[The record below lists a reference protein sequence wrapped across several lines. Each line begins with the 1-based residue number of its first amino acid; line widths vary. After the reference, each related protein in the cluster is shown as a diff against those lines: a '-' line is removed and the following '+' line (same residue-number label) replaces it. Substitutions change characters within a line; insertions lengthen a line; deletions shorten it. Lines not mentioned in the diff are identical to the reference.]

1 MAPTTKDEGCQQVAA
16 EVRDAAM
23 RGEPDRYLAATLA
36 PAEARAGLAA
46 VAAFAAELAR
56 VPATVSEPM
65 LGDIRLQW
73 WREALQNGRAGT
85 RSGHPVADAVS
96 DAEQRFGLSPQLL
109 EAMIDA
115 RELDLSGGM
124 PQDDEGLRA
133 YLVATQGNAFQ
144 LSLAVLGAP
153 AGDDEVNALAR
164 RAGEAYGVAWALGR
178 LAQLIHNGGVI
189 LPAERLKAKGVEPAA
204 LGAVPVTPEAGTAI
218 KAVAAELEAEAR
230 QALAVVRGQ
239 WRGLDR
245 RLRPA
250 LLPLAMVEPYF
261 RAQSRRRAPLE
272 WADVS
277 PLSRVVRIGVA
288 HLLGR
293 I

>member
-1 MAPTTKDEGCQQVAA
+1 
-16 EVRDAAM
+16 M

-36 PAEARAGLAA
+36 PAETRAGLAA
-46 VAAFAAELAR
+46 IAAFAAELAR

-85 RSGHPVADAVS
+85 RSGHPVADAVC

-115 RELDLSGGM
+115 RELDLAGGM
-124 PQDDEGLRA
+124 PQDDEGLRT
-133 YLVATQGNAFQ
+133 YLAATQGNVFE
-144 LSLAVLGAP
+144 LSLTILGAT
-153 AGDDEVNALAR
+153 AGDEAVHELAR

-189 LPAERLKAKGVEPAA
+189 LPAERLKANGGDPAA
-204 LGAVPVTPEAGTAI
+204 LGVVPVMPETETAI
-218 KAVAAELEAEAR
+218 KAVAAELEADAR
-230 QALAVVRGQ
+230 RALAVVRGQ

-261 RAQSRRRAPLE
+261 RAQSRRRAPLD

-277 PLSRVVRIGVA
+277 PLGRVGRIGLA
-288 HLLGR
+288 YLAGR
-293 I
+293 V